1 MYALDCFPKPLKDMD
16 HSDSLVKINEINAE
30 DEHKQ
35 CLNAYL
41 VLDDRNSNGLIYNIK
56 ALQNSHH

>member
-30 DEHKQ
+30 DEHK
-35 CLNAYL
+35 
-41 VLDDRNSNGLIYNIK
+41 
-56 ALQNSHH
+56 